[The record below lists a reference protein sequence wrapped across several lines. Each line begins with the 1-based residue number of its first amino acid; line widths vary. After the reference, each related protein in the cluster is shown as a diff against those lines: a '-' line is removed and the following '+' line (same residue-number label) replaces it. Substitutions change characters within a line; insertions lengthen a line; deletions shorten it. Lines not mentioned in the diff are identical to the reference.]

1 MAIFMETAP
10 KRVSIHWVKAILAAA
25 KSLGC
30 NEQAILGDLKLSLDL
45 DKNQPAYLTLDQTQ
59 DIWSKAESLSG
70 HPFFGLL
77 MGENVRPSYFH
88 AAAYV
93 AMTSENLLKAYES
106 FIHYMPLIS
115 EGGTMKMAYEADK
128 VWIYFNPLMDSKP
141 FSRHQRESVVSLLL
155 AFSRW
160 LVGDA
165 TIVPTDVH
173 FVHEPGPNM
182 VEYQRVFGLA
192 PKFKQAQ
199 SGIQFN
205 RELLTRTL
213 VESDIGLNA
222 LHKAHADQLLAAHLN
237 TSWKA
242 KVIQIIVTTG
252 QYNLSREKI
261 ADHLNVSTRTLQRR
275 LQEEGTNFLEVVDA
289 QRKQKAHEL
298 ICKTQKSLKEVALDL
313 GFSES
318 STFYRA
324 CHRWFDQTPNV
335 MRNPKD

>member
-1 MAIFMETAP
+1 METAP

-25 KSLGC
+25 KSLGFE
-30 NEQAILGDLKLSLDL
+30 EQEILGDLDFSLDL

-59 DIWSKAESLSG
+59 DIWQKAESLSG

-77 MGENVRPSYFH
+77 MGEKVRPSYFH

-93 AMTSENLLKAYES
+93 AMTSENLLKAYEG

-115 EGGTMKMAYEADK
+115 EGGTMRMAYESDK
-128 VWIYFNPLMDSKP
+128 VWIYFNPQIDTKP

-160 LVGDA
+160 LVGDPKL
-165 TIVPTDVH
+165 TPTDVN
-173 FVHEPGPNM
+173 FVHEPGPTM
-182 VEYQRVFGLA
+182 TEYQRVFGLI
-192 PKFKQAQ
+192 PKFKKSQ

-205 RELLTRTL
+205 RELLTRPL

-222 LHKAHADQLLAAHLN
+222 LHKAHADQLLAAHIN

-252 QYNLSREKI
+252 QYNVSREKV
-261 ADHLNVSTRTLQRR
+261 AEHLNVSTRTLQRR
-275 LQEEGTNFLEVVDA
+275 LQEEETNFLEVVDG
-289 QRKQKAHEL
+289 QRKQKAYEL
-298 ICKTQKSLKEVALDL
+298 ICKTHKSLKEVALDL

-324 CHRWFDQTPNV
+324 CHRWFDQTPNS
-335 MRNPKD
+335 MRTSK